1 MREEK
6 AGGGE
11 EERKKDG
18 RYFLKRDK
26 SREREKKGR
35 YRFGGKK
42 RKTMIGKEGK
52 RQKRESKVENKIKTT
67 VK

>member
-6 AGGGE
+6 GRE
-11 EERKKDG
+11 EERRKDG
-18 RYFLKRDK
+18 RYFL
-26 SREREKKGR
+26 REIKVEKKKGR

-42 RKTMIGKEGK
+42 RKIMIGKEGK
-52 RQKRESKVENKIKTT
+52 RQRRKRKVENKIKTT